1 MSSPEARKSRTAQ
14 NPKPPSYQP
23 TEFEGRRVE
32 LHPATDRWMQGD
44 RFGTILGG
52 VANRSGVYYVRL
64 DRSGTTARLHI
75 DNLRL
80 LEE

>member
-1 MSSPEARKSRTAQ
+1 MSSPDATRKSTHKE
-14 NPKPPSYQP
+14 NPKLAPYIEPSQ
-23 TEFEGRRVE
+23 FDGRRVE

-52 VANRSGVYYVRL
+52 VRSRPGVFYVHL

-75 DNLRL
+75 DNLIL
-80 LEE
+80 Q